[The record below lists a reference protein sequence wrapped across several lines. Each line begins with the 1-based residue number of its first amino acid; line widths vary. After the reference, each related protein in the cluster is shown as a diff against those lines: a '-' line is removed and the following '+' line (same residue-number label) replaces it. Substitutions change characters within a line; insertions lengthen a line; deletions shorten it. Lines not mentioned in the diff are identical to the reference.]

1 MRLQSSANSLILAR
15 HFEKSIK
22 RIMNKMIK
30 KIVFQLTAI
39 ALMLFVLN
47 GDILAQKATR
57 INFKR
62 GTSSASV
69 SGMLKPGAKRTYVM
83 RVREDQ
89 QINAVVSGKNVTLDN
104 GMLTMEYNAPN
115 GDNYIEVINRGKTST
130 RYTMTVSIQ

>member
-1 MRLQSSANSLILAR
+1 
-15 HFEKSIK
+15 
-22 RIMNKMIK
+22 MIK

-39 ALMLFVLN
+39 SLMLFVLN

-69 SGMLKPGAKRTYVM
+69 SGTLKPGAKRTYVM

-115 GDNYIEVINRGKTST
+115 GDNYIEVINRGRTATK
-130 RYTMTVSIQ
+130 YTMTVSIQ